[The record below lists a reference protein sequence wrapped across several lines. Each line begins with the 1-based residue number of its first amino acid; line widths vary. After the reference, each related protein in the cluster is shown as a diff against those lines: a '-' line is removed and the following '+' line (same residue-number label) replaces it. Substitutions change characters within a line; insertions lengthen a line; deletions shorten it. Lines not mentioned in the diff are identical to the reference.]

1 MRELFAVLRAA
12 RRQWFWMAAGI
23 ALGMTVIT
31 ANTLLMALSG
41 WFIASMAVS
50 GASGIPFNYILPAA
64 AIRALAIV
72 RTVGRYGER
81 LVTHEAAFR
90 VLADLRVWLFR
101 CLEPLAPAGLE
112 RYAGGDVAGRL
123 RSDVDAL
130 ENLYLR
136 IIAPLAVGS
145 LSILLAVAL
154 MSLWSASAAAAL
166 LVFLLL
172 AGVGLP
178 LLAGWL
184 AREPGRLSTA
194 LAGELQVA
202 VTEGLQGAEELI
214 LLGAVARQTARVN
227 DLSMRLIVEQQRLGG
242 IGALTQAGAVACGGL
257 GVAAVLAV
265 GGMATVSGRLAG
277 PELVMA
283 LLFAAAAFE
292 AAGTLPGALQLF
304 PAAREAARRILEL
317 ADAALPVPD
326 PPLPA
331 YPLPATTGI
340 VFEDVSCAYSPGL
353 PVLAGF
359 NLAVPAGS
367 RVALVGPSGIGK
379 STIIEILLRFRDY
392 GGSVTLGG
400 SEIRELA
407 ADDLR
412 TLISAVPQR
421 PHLFNA
427 TIGENILL
435 GNADASAEQL
445 QQVLEDACLTPW
457 ITGLPLGLETPVGE
471 GGAAVSG
478 GEARRIALA
487 RALLKDA
494 PILLLDEPTEGLD
507 ARTEQELVGRLIQAT
522 RGKTVLL
529 VTHRPA
535 CLAMAERVVEMNCEK

>member
-1 MRELFAVLRAA
+1 
-12 RRQWFWMAAGI
+12 
-23 ALGMTVIT
+23 
-31 ANTLLMALSG
+31 
-41 WFIASMAVS
+41 
-50 GASGIPFNYILPAA
+50 
-64 AIRALAIV
+64 
-72 RTVGRYGER
+72 
-81 LVTHEAAFR
+81 
-90 VLADLRVWLFR
+90 
-101 CLEPLAPAGLE
+101 
-112 RYAGGDVAGRL
+112 
-123 RSDVDAL
+123 
-130 ENLYLR
+130 
-136 IIAPLAVGS
+136 
-145 LSILLAVAL
+145 
-154 MSLWSASAAAAL
+154 
-166 LVFLLL
+166 
-172 AGVGLP
+172 
-178 LLAGWL
+178 
-184 AREPGRLSTA
+184 
-194 LAGELQVA
+194 
-202 VTEGLQGAEELI
+202 
-214 LLGAVARQTARVN
+214 
-227 DLSMRLIVEQQRLGG
+227 
-242 IGALTQAGAVACGGL
+242 
-257 GVAAVLAV
+257 
-265 GGMATVSGRLAG
+265 MATVSGRLAG

-304 PAAREAARRILEL
+304 PAAREAARRIVEL

-340 VFEDVSCAYSPGL
+340 VFEEVSCAYSPGL

-407 ADDLR
+407 SDDLR
-412 TLISAVPQR
+412 TFISAVPQR

-535 CLAMAERVVEMNCEK
+535 CLAMVERVVEMKGEK